1 MSTPIDP
8 TKPMEPD
15 RQLTPDDILRFWEEK
30 GAKAECELCGH
41 PGWKAH
47 NEKGAYSAYIA
58 TDPVVHQL
66 RIQSGV
72 TDGIICSPVIYL
84 SCDNCGNVRL
94 INRSLILSWLRN
106 IRHDG

>member
-1 MSTPIDP
+1 MTTPIDP

-47 NEKGAYSAYIA
+47 NEKGAYSAYMNINPELHWRNVPL
-58 TDPVVHQL
+58 TEH
-66 RIQSGV
+66 
-72 TDGIICSPVIYL
+72 PVIYL

-106 IRHDG
+106 IRHDS